1 LHTPAEGSTVTIW
14 LVTGR
19 RRWGRPV
26 SRPVQDPA
34 WDAIGSAGFNGQHYD
49 EGCTNLAT
57 LGYEG
62 CVVERQNPAPGTS
75 LAKGSTVEI
84 WLKNA

>member
-1 LHTPAEGSTVTIW
+1 MSTVPS
-14 LVTGR
+14 LVGKLKYAA
-19 RRWGRPV
+19 WGEI
-26 SRPVQDPA
+26 SD
-34 WDAIGSAGFNGQHYD
+34 AGFNGQHYD

-84 WLKNA
+84 WLTNAP